1 MSLSCQGDNK
11 LWPMDVGYI
20 VLEMI
25 FFAFIDII
33 VYFTCKE
40 VCKSWPQL
48 CYVFMSLVESQKMF
62 DYIVRVVKLKSL
74 LTCSCSVN
82 SIVTLPYTLT
92 QFKMHVCTFIS
103 EHNRRNIK
111 LNTIDILYFFLNE
124 HEKLTLESYKFI

>member
-1 MSLSCQGDNK
+1 MTNGCGIYRAIND
-11 LWPMDVGYI
+11 
-20 VLEMI
+20 

-92 QFKMHVCTFIS
+92 QFKMHVCTFIR

-111 LNTIDILYFFLNE
+111 LNTIDILTSKCKILISRM
-124 HEKLTLESYKFI
+124 KLIKIIFIYCV